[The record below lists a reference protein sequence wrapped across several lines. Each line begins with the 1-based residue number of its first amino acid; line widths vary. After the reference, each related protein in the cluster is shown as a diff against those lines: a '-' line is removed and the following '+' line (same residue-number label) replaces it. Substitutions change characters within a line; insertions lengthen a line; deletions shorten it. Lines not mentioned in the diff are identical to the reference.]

1 MEKTYDFLDSLR
13 QAHTAGKTLKEII
26 LTSESLIEDPR
37 SQKVFGLNVLDTEK
51 KRQAVFADQARR
63 LLGDEATSLFND
75 NAPIGGFATN
85 QLERLDMNVRKQALR
100 TYAFRDI
107 PIVYGGGA
115 LESVKGFKEMYQL
128 PKGGFIGGDTNE
140 VRLVA
145 VDFKPQFVPVK
156 ALTYGLRLGLIDSMK
171 NEMIGFDAISKN
183 GEAIQ
188 KAWSL
193 DIDRIAYVG
202 TRGENGSATDVS
214 GAYRGLL
221 NFETAT
227 TTDLETTTSY
237 GLSTVKKLELLP
249 INKVI
254 EIIIGELNSIA
265 QSIDWLPD
273 LMINKVLFYKEL
285 FAWLGS
291 TAQNDSGVATPFR
304 TNKAILQEAIDMWT
318 ETHEF
323 DKIQMEM
330 LPYLSDD
337 ISDTKDASMV
347 SSGTNETGRI
357 VFYRQD
363 PYNNY
368 LPLPMDL
375 TGGAVVFDINT
386 NAFRKNYLSFVGY
399 LMVFYAET
407 IRYIDNGT
415 STGE

>member
-1 MEKTYDFLDSLR
+1 MEKTYDFLDNLR
-13 QAHTAGKTLKEII
+13 EAHKSGKTLKEII
-26 LTSESLIEDPR
+26 LRAESMVEDPR
-37 SQKVFGLNVLDTEK
+37 TENIFGVSVLDTEK
-51 KRQAVFADQARR
+51 KRQAMFADQARR
-63 LLGDEATSLFND
+63 LLGDEATSLFAD
-75 NAPIGGFATN
+75 NAPIGAFATN

-156 ALTYGLRLGLIDSMK
+156 ALTYGLRLGLIDSVK
-171 NEMIGFDAISKN
+171 NDMIGFDAISKN

-188 KAWSL
+188 KAWAL

-202 TRGENGSATDVS
+202 TRGENGSTTDVS

-221 NFETAT
+221 NFESAT
-227 TTDLETTTSY
+227 TTDLETTALY
-237 GLSTVKKLELLP
+237 GLSTIKKLELLD

-254 EIIIGELNSIA
+254 EIVIGELNLVA
-265 QSIDWLPD
+265 QSIDWDPT
-273 LMINKVLFYKEL
+273 LMINKILFYKEL

-291 TAQNDSGVATPFR
+291 TAQNATGVATPFR
-304 TNKAILQEAIDMWT
+304 TNKAILQESIDMWC
-318 ETHEF
+318 ETLGF

-330 LPYLSDD
+330 LPYLSHD
-337 ISDTKDASMV
+337 ISGTKDASMV

-357 VFYRQD
+357 AMYRQD
-363 PYNNY
+363 PYTNY

-375 TGGAVVFDINT
+375 TGGAVVFDINN

-399 LMVFYAET
+399 LMAFYAET

-415 STGE
+415 STG